1 MSSFEIFRTKIK
13 HIYAADECQVVI
25 AILVIPFGTPFR
37 CCGNEATEFEFL
49 PSDRGQFPFEYRRSA
64 GRRTVTHLPLNN
76 ETERQT
82 AGAQRQ
88 RESCEVEGRCGRE
101 RGHQA
106 GPRRRGASGEERK
119 GRDAYPH
126 TDPARAR
133 THVRRVCAFFLRAC
147 ACACVCVR
155 ARARCVRAFEFC

>member
-1 MSSFEIFRTKIK
+1 M
-13 HIYAADECQVVI
+13 
-25 AILVIPFGTPFR
+25 
-37 CCGNEATEFEFL
+37 
-49 PSDRGQFPFEYRRSA
+49 
-64 GRRTVTHLPLNN
+64 THLPLNN

-133 THVRRVCAFFLRAC
+133 ARMCDAFAPFFCA
-147 ACACVCVR
+147 R
-155 ARARCVRAFEFC
+155 ARARACVCARVRVACVRLSSVDSN